1 MYLANQILQACSFTA
16 NTTFNL
22 AHWVFA
28 FSYLALSYRLELISK
43 DLPENTHNR
52 RLNTVNVIVCLVNVA
67 IQAMI
72 WVFDMKEE
80 WKAAGITN
88 DIEQLSLVASCSV
101 LVWAICRLVRLA
113 KSLSEK
119 MVERVMIL
127 MHIVAY
133 LAVIIVN
140 ALSYVRY
147 KRLRGYEISEICLL
161 AVYSV
166 CSVIFGLILN

>member
-1 MYLANQILQACSFTA
+1 M
-16 NTTFNL
+16 
-22 AHWVFA
+22 V
-28 FSYLALSYRLELISK
+28 
-43 DLPENTHNR
+43 
-52 RLNTVNVIVCLVNVA
+52 V
-67 IQAMI
+67 
-72 WVFDMKEE
+72 
-80 WKAAGITN
+80 
-88 DIEQLSLVASCSV
+88 SCIA
-101 LVWAICRLVRLA
+101 LVWGIYRMVTLA

-127 MHIVAY
+127 LHIVAY